1 MLTLIL
7 KVLLIAVIGG
17 LVSLFVFGNSFWYG
31 FVVLG
36 IAAGIYVFRN
46 RKTIA

>member
-7 KVLLIAVIGG
+7 KALLIAVIGG
-17 LVSLFVFGNSFWYG
+17 LVSLFVFGGSFWYG
-31 FVVLG
+31 FAVLG
-36 IAAGIYVFRN
+36 IAAAIYVFRN

>member
-7 KVLLIAVIGG
+7 KVLVMAVIGG
-17 LVSLFVFGNSFWYG
+17 LVSLYVFGGSFWYG

-36 IAAGIYVFRN
+36 IGAAIYVFRN
-46 RKTIA
+46 RKNIA